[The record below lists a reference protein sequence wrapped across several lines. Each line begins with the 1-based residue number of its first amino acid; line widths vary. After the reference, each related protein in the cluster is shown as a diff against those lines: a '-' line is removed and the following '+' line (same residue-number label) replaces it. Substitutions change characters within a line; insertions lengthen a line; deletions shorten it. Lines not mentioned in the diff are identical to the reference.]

1 MSSLHHHTLD
11 ALTQAH
17 ARALSCTDLESA
29 WRELARFCVAHLGD
43 AQAHTVPGAMAEGQ
57 TQYTISGCFVVT
69 PDTQHHMLVGNVGF
83 PAEQA
88 RLMIPLDGGH
98 PGWVYTHR
106 QDLLLGDTAQST
118 TAFKQYLKTS
128 RMGSAMYCPMLSQ
141 QQFIGMFVMAAQ
153 AKHTLRESDMSVMR
167 LVAHLAVALWHAHGG
182 PAWLAAHHPP
192 ENAFRVA
199 AEGLDNSAQASGLK
213 G

>member
-1 MSSLHHHTLD
+1 MSSLHHPTLD

-43 AQAHTVPGAMAEGQ
+43 PQAHTVPGAMAEGQ
-57 TQYTISGCFVVT
+57 TQYKISGCFVLT

-88 RLMIPLDGGH
+88 RLMIPIDGGH

-128 RMGSAMYCPMLSQ
+128 RMGSALYCPMLSQ

>member
-1 MSSLHHHTLD
+1 
-11 ALTQAH
+11 
-17 ARALSCTDLESA
+17 LESA

-43 AQAHTVPGAMAEGQ
+43 PQAHTVPGAMAEGQ
-57 TQYTISGCFVVT
+57 TQYKISGCFVLT

-88 RLMIPLDGGH
+88 RLMIPIDGGH

-128 RMGSAMYCPMLSQ
+128 RMGSAMYCPMVSQ

>member
-1 MSSLHHHTLD
+1 MSSLHHPTLD

-43 AQAHTVPGAMAEGQ
+43 PQAHTVPGAMAEGQ
-57 TQYTISGCFVVT
+57 TQYKISGCFVVT

-88 RLMIPLDGGH
+88 RLMIPIDGGH

-128 RMGSAMYCPMLSQ
+128 RMGSALYCPMLSQ

-192 ENAFRVA
+192 DNAFRVA

>member
-43 AQAHTVPGAMAEGQ
+43 PQAHTVPGAMAEGQ
-57 TQYTISGCFVVT
+57 TQYKISGCFVVT
-69 PDTQHHMLVGNVGF
+69 PDKQHHMLVGNVGF

-128 RMGSAMYCPMLSQ
+128 RMGSAMYCPMVSQ

-153 AKHTLRESDMSVMR
+153 AKHTLRESDISVMR

-199 AEGLDNSAQASGLK
+199 AEGLDDSAQP
-213 G
+213 

>member
-1 MSSLHHHTLD
+1 MSSLHHPTLD

-43 AQAHTVPGAMAEGQ
+43 PQAHTVPGAMAEGQ
-57 TQYTISGCFVVT
+57 TQYKISGCFVLT

-88 RLMIPLDGGH
+88 RLMIPIDGGH

-128 RMGSAMYCPMLSQ
+128 RMGSALYCPMVSQ

-199 AEGLDNSAQASGLK
+199 AEGLDDSAQASGLK

>member
-1 MSSLHHHTLD
+1 MNSLHHHTLD
-11 ALTQAH
+11 ALSQAH
-17 ARALSCTDLESA
+17 AQALSAPDLESA

-43 AQAHTVPGAMAEGQ
+43 PQAHTVPGAMAEGQ
-57 TQYTISGCFVVT
+57 TQYKISGCFVVT

-88 RLMIPLDGGH
+88 RLMIPIDGGH

-153 AKHTLRESDMSVMR
+153 AKHTLRDSDLSVMR
-167 LVAHLAVALWHAHGG
+167 LLAQLAVALWHAHGG

-192 ENAFRVA
+192 DNAFRVA

>member
-1 MSSLHHHTLD
+1 MNSLHHHTLD
-11 ALTQAH
+11 ALSQAH
-17 ARALSCTDLESA
+17 AQALSAPDLESA

-43 AQAHTVPGAMAEGQ
+43 PLAHTVPGAMAEGQ
-57 TQYTISGCFVVT
+57 TQYKISGCFVVT

-88 RLMIPLDGGH
+88 RLMIPIDGGH

-153 AKHTLRESDMSVMR
+153 AKHTLRESDLSVMR
-167 LVAHLAVALWHAHGG
+167 LLAQLAVALWHAHGG
-182 PAWLAAHHPP
+182 PSWLAAHHPP
-192 ENAFRVA
+192 DNAFRVA
-199 AEGLDNSAQASGLK
+199 AEGLSDSPQASGLK

>member
-1 MSSLHHHTLD
+1 MSSLHHPTLD

-43 AQAHTVPGAMAEGQ
+43 PQAHTVPGAMAEGQ
-57 TQYTISGCFVVT
+57 TQYKISGCFVLT

-88 RLMIPLDGGH
+88 RLMIPIDGGH

-128 RMGSAMYCPMLSQ
+128 RMGSALYCPMLSQ

-167 LVAHLAVALWHAHGG
+167 LVADLAVALWHAHGG

-199 AEGLDNSAQASGLK
+199 AEGLDDSAQASGLK

>member
-1 MSSLHHHTLD
+1 MSSLHHPTLD

-43 AQAHTVPGAMAEGQ
+43 PQAHTVPGAMAEGQ
-57 TQYTISGCFVVT
+57 TQYKISGCFVLT

-128 RMGSAMYCPMLSQ
+128 RMGSALYCPMLSQ

-192 ENAFRVA
+192 DNAFRVA
-199 AEGLDNSAQASGLK
+199 AEGLDDSAQASGLK

>member
-1 MSSLHHHTLD
+1 MSSLHHPTLD

-69 PDTQHHMLVGNVGF
+69 PDKQHHMLVGNVGF

-88 RLMIPLDGGH
+88 RLMIPIDGGH

-128 RMGSAMYCPMLSQ
+128 RMGSALYCPMLSQ

-192 ENAFRVA
+192 DNAFRVA
-199 AEGLDNSAQASGLK
+199 AEGLDDSAQASGLK

>member
-1 MSSLHHHTLD
+1 
-11 ALTQAH
+11 
-17 ARALSCTDLESA
+17 LESA

-69 PDTQHHMLVGNVGF
+69 PDKQHHMLVGNVGF

-153 AKHTLRESDMSVMR
+153 AKHTLRESDISVMR

-199 AEGLDNSAQASGLK
+199 AEGLDDSAQP
-213 G
+213 

>member
-1 MSSLHHHTLD
+1 MSSLHHPTLD

-43 AQAHTVPGAMAEGQ
+43 PQAHTVPGAMAEGQ
-57 TQYTISGCFVVT
+57 TQYKISGCFVLT

-88 RLMIPLDGGH
+88 RLMIPIDGGH

-128 RMGSAMYCPMLSQ
+128 RMGSALYCPMLSQ

-192 ENAFRVA
+192 DNAFRVA
-199 AEGLDNSAQASGLK
+199 AEGLDDSAQASGLK

>member
-1 MSSLHHHTLD
+1 MSSLHHPTLD

-43 AQAHTVPGAMAEGQ
+43 PQAHTVPGAMAEGQ
-57 TQYTISGCFVVT
+57 TQYKISGCFVLT

-88 RLMIPLDGGH
+88 RLMIPIDGGH

-128 RMGSAMYCPMLSQ
+128 RMGSALYCPMLSQ

-167 LVAHLAVALWHAHGG
+167 LVADLAVALWHAHGG

-192 ENAFRVA
+192 DNAFRVA
-199 AEGLDNSAQASGLK
+199 AEGLDDSAQASGLK